1 MCCPQPHRPI
11 TLVTLL
17 TKETRRYSET
27 QVPIYQRT
35 WRRILEDKSF
45 PVSGTVL
52 NAARSKACGA
62 VCCSNNINIYIYIYK
77 YISVYICIMYICIYR
92 CKLYNSQIFLSSPL
106 VKMDILLQD
115 YSSINR
121 QVTIQ
126 SQSVIVDF
134 SKVFRFRK

>member
-1 MCCPQPHRPI
+1 MGIYIYFRRMCCPQPHRPI

-62 VCCSNNINIYIYIYK
+62 VCCSNNINIYIYINIYL
-77 YISVYICIMYICIYR
+77 YIYVLCIYVYIDVSYTIPKYF
-92 CKLYNSQIFLSSPL
+92 SQVLWLRWIFCYKIIAQLIVRSLFNP
-106 VKMDILLQD
+106 
-115 YSSINR
+115 NR
-121 QVTIQ
+121 
-126 SQSVIVDF
+126 
-134 SKVFRFRK
+134 